1 MAESIYILGDEDRK
15 KFARLIAAA
24 WDDGVLH
31 ERYETEPRAVL
42 SQYGIV
48 YPDGVP
54 TPPLPARP
62 EGEFDIAELETGAGY
77 GVSSVG
83 TAYTIGTIA
92 TFLTSDFPV
101 PEGGTA

>member
-24 WDDGVLH
+24 WGDGELR
-31 ERYETEPRAVL
+31 ERYETDPRTVL

-54 TPPLPARP
+54 TPPLPAKP
-62 EGEFDIAELETGAGY
+62 DGEFDIANLESAAGY
-77 GVSSVG
+77 SVSSVSCVTIP
-83 TAYTIGTIA
+83 TAA
-92 TFLTSDFPV
+92 TYYIDPGETT
-101 PEGGTA
+101 G